1 MPIYVSE
8 PQTRSEAMDLNSIAS
23 GVVSQTASQK
33 TGDAVGVTVARK
45 AMDIQA
51 DAAAQLISSVT
62 PTKTA
67 SEPHLGNNVDV
78 RA

>member
-1 MPIYVSE
+1 
-8 PQTRSEAMDLNSIAS
+8 MDINGIAS
-23 GVVSQTASQK
+23 GAISQASSQK

-62 PTKTA
+62 PAKTA
-67 SEPHLGNNVDV
+67 SEPHLGNNIDV

>member
-1 MPIYVSE
+1 
-8 PQTRSEAMDLNSIAS
+8 MDINSIAS
-23 GVVSQTASQK
+23 GVITQNKMQK

-51 DAAAQLISSVT
+51 SQATQLINSVKESS
-62 PTKTA
+62 PPP
-67 SEPHLGNNVDV
+67 SEPHLGNNINV